1 MSDEK
6 QEQPLIDDVSRSQ
19 DANNPD
25 YWVRH
30 PIAMKPND
38 NWLMSEVFIGME
50 GPYASTIFNVNQVGV
65 AKAWR
70 DAKKG
75 RRLFW
80 KLVMEQWT
88 EVLEVDTAPSGLE
101 KAKESCDGRS

>member
-1 MSDEK
+1 MSTENEEK
-6 QEQPLIDDVSRSQ
+6 QVVGDLPTNV
-19 DANNPD
+19 DANNPEF
-25 YWVRH
+25 WVRH
-30 PIAMKPND
+30 PIAMKPNE

-50 GPYASTIFNVNQVGV
+50 GPYAQTIFNVNQVGT

-70 DAKKG
+70 DSKKG

-88 EVLEVDTAPSGLE
+88 EVLETDTAPTGLE
-101 KAKESCDGRS
+101 KAPVTE

>member
-1 MSDEK
+1 MSEEN
-6 QEQPLIDDVSRSQ
+6 QERPLIEDLPHKQ
-19 DANNPD
+19 DANNPE

-30 PIAMKPND
+30 PIAMKPNE

-70 DAKKG
+70 DTKEG
-75 RRLFW
+75 R
-80 KLVMEQWT
+80 K
-88 EVLEVDTAPSGLE
+88 
-101 KAKESCDGRS
+101 

>member
-1 MSDEK
+1 MSEERQVITDLPTK
-6 QEQPLIDDVSRSQ
+6 Q
-19 DANNPD
+19 DANNPE

-30 PIAMKPND
+30 PIAMKPNE

-50 GPYASTIFNVNQVGV
+50 GPYAQTIFNVNQVGI

-70 DAKKG
+70 DSKPG

-88 EVLEVDTAPSGLE
+88 EVLETDTAPSGLE
-101 KAKESCDGRS
+101 KAASEDE

>member
-1 MSDEK
+1 MSEEK
-6 QEQPLIDDVSRSQ
+6 QDRPLITDLPHVQDV
-19 DANNPD
+19 NNPE

-30 PIAMKPND
+30 PIAMKPNE

-50 GPYASTIFNVNQVGV
+50 GPYAQTIFNVNQVGI

-70 DAKKG
+70 DSKPG

-88 EVLEVDTAPSGLE
+88 EVLETDTAPSGLE
-101 KAKESCDGRS
+101 KSEDSE